1 MLFRSPG
8 SELFLFHVLE
18 SAAALIYGEHTFDA
32 EREKDYDVLKRYQN
46 KLVAEGYLVSIDLG
60 FGTASR
66 SIPDLC
72 KKHHCDLLIMGTH
85 GHRSFKDWILG
96 TTVEKVRHEINIPL
110 LLV

>member
-1 MLFRSPG
+1 M
-8 SELFLFHVLE
+8 VNQ
-18 SAAALIYGEHTFDA
+18 AI
-32 EREKDYDVLKRYQN
+32 
-46 KLVAEGYLVSIDLG
+46 EGFTMADLG

-72 KKHHCDLLIMGTH
+72 KKHCCDLLIMGTH